1 MRKLF
6 LTPSSWVHRLVIDF
20 FAFQLLVYAPDFFQ
34 DVLVQI
40 QKKEVSTMLDYILSW
55 LIGVGIFALRN
66 VLFSTYLLKK

>member
-6 LTPSSWVHRLVIDF
+6 LTSSSWVHRLVIDF
-20 FAFQLLVYAPDFFQ
+20 FAFQLLVYAPDFLQ

-55 LIGVGIFALRN
+55 LIGVGIFALRI
-66 VLFSTYLLKK
+66 VLFCTYLLQK

>member
-40 QKKEVSTMLDYILSW
+40 QKKEVSTMLDILSW

-66 VLFSTYLLKK
+66 VLFCTYLLKK